1 MLNKLMGERHYCG
14 LDIGSQSLKVALIKA
29 KENIRPVILGVYE
42 AKTCGY
48 QKASVTDLAELSEC
62 VHAAVDGL
70 AKKAG
75 VKIRDVQLG
84 VGGEM
89 VESRYSSGVIPL
101 IDRGNKEIVTADIKK
116 VQAQAKSLGV
126 NMDETI
132 LHVCPQFYKV
142 DDVNTA
148 LNPIGLFGR
157 KLEIQTLLIVAQN
170 TFLRNLTKAVNQAGY
185 EVSHLY
191 FTSFA
196 AAQTS
201 LNEQQRRHGCVLVDM
216 GAEITEVLIFRDGQL
231 KYFSNI
237 PLGGEQI
244 TRGIAQ
250 ELSVAFDLAEDI
262 KRSYA
267 FVPGEE
273 NRNSEE
279 ILVKREEGY
288 LPVKKERISQAIEPV
303 VSRWLESVA
312 EKIKL
317 SGYQEQLNTGMM
329 IVGGNALLPGLPE
342 RMEKQLGLPVK
353 LGEIDIANKR
363 LQNAAK
369 YAAAVGLAVNAANH
383 SSETTLYRDG
393 QKAKTN
399 FFQKVADL
407 YQEYF

>member
-1 MLNKLMGERHYCG
+1 
-14 LDIGSQSLKVALIKA
+14 
-29 KENIRPVILGVYE
+29 
-42 AKTCGY
+42 
-48 QKASVTDLAELSEC
+48 
-62 VHAAVDGL
+62 
-70 AKKAG
+70 
-75 VKIRDVQLG
+75 
-84 VGGEM
+84 
-89 VESRYSSGVIPL
+89 
-101 IDRGNKEIVTADIKK
+101 
-116 VQAQAKSLGV
+116 
-126 NMDETI
+126 

-148 LNPIGLFGR
+148 LNPTGLFGR

-170 TFLRNLTKAVNQAGY
+170 TFLRNLTKAVNQSGY
-185 EVSHLY
+185 EVAHLY

-196 AAQTS
+196 AANTS
-201 LNEQQRRHGCVLVDM
+201 LSEQQRRHGCVLVDM

-231 KYFSNI
+231 KYFSNV
-237 PLGGEQI
+237 PLGGEQV

-250 ELSVAFDLAEDI
+250 ELNVAFDLAEDI

-273 NRNSEE
+273 NRNNEE

-288 LPVKKERISQAIEPV
+288 LPVKKERISRAIEPV
-303 VSRWLESVA
+303 VARWLELVG
-312 EKIKL
+312 EKIKI
-317 SGYQEQLNTGMM
+317 SGYQEQLNTGML

-369 YAAAVGLAVNAANH
+369 YAAAVGLAVLGTTH
-383 SSETTLYRDG
+383 SGDTVLSRDG
-393 QKAKTN
+393 QKVKGQN